1 MTRALAYEWVRI
13 RTLRSTWWLTGLA
26 LVLGVGI
33 STLFSWAIHHD
44 FANGGVTPDDLDE
57 LGPVV
62 VTQLA
67 ASGEIPSVICFV
79 LAILGIFAWGH
90 EYRHG
95 MIRASLTALNSRSA
109 LWLAKFAIVG
119 LWVAAVALVTL
130 VLSGVVASLFLHE
143 YVDVFSSRTV
153 HIIGRQILYGVVLT
167 WLAMAFTAITRSQA
181 FAMVSIFLWPF
192 LIETMISV
200 FFRLVPGLRDHT
212 ELLRFRPFDAGSKLV
227 DAFNNPTGTF
237 GDPLSSFGGLLVF
250 GGTAAVAMGISYVLF
265 VRRDA

>member
-1 MTRALAYEWVRI
+1 MKRALAYEWTRI

-26 LVLGVGI
+26 IVLGVGI

-44 FANGGVTPDDLDE
+44 FTTGDVDTSDLDE
-57 LGPVV
+57 LGPIV

-95 MIRASLTALNSRSA
+95 MIRASLTALSSRTQ
-109 LWLAKFAIVG
+109 
-119 LWVAAVALVTL
+119 LWVAKFVVVGVWVATVAAVTL
-130 VLSGVVASLFLHE
+130 VLSALVATVFLHE
-143 YVDVFSSRTV
+143 YVDIVTDDTV
-153 HIIGRQILYGVVLT
+153 ATVGRQVLYGVVLT

-181 FAMVSIFLWPF
+181 FALVSIFLWPF
-192 LIETMISV
+192 LIETLINV

-212 ELLRFRPFDAGSKLV
+212 DLLRFRPFDAGSRMV
-227 DAFNNPTGTF
+227 DAFSDPAGTF
-237 GDPLSSFGGLLVF
+237 GEPLSALGGLVIF
-250 GGTAAVAMGISYVLF
+250 GGTALVGMVASYVLF
-265 VRRDA
+265 TRRDA